1 MFKESSD
8 IFIRPIL
15 DTQVFSQIIEM
26 KVMIGTSL
34 SHGHTTNITFIVH
47 QSQHVTLLVMRNFL
61 NFWV

>member
-34 SHGHTTNITFIVH
+34 SYTTNITFIVH
-47 QSQHVTLLVMRNFL
+47 QSKHVTLLVMRKFL

>member
-47 QSQHVTLLVMRNFL
+47 QSKHVTLLVMRKFL

>member
-34 SHGHTTNITFIVH
+34 SYH
-47 QSQHVTLLVMRNFL
+47 
-61 NFWV
+61 